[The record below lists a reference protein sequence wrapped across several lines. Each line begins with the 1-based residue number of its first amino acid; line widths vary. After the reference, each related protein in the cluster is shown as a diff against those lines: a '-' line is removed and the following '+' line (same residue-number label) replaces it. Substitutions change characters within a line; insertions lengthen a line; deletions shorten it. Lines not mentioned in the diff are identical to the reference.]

1 MVLNVLGVPNEL
13 RSFLRSMD
21 PAKISA
27 IENML
32 PPTTVKQLQVFLGM
46 ANYYRKFI
54 LNFAKIIKPLSE
66 LLKKFNFEEQCMLS
80 FATLK
85 QKY

>member
-1 MVLNVLGVPNEL
+1 MVLKVLGVPNEL

-32 PPTTVKQLQVFLGM
+32 PSTTVKQLQVFLGM
-46 ANYYRKFI
+46 ANYYRK
-54 LNFAKIIKPLSE
+54 E
-66 LLKKFNFEEQCMLS
+66 LEHLTTVIWPPSYFSPVQ
-80 FATLK
+80 
-85 QKY
+85 